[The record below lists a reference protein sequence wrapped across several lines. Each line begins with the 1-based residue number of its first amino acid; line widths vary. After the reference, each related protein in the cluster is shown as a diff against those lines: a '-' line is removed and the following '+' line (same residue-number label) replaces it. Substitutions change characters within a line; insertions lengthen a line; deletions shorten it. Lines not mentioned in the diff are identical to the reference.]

1 MHITFASALRQLAVA
16 TCASLLLAGAA
27 HAAAIK
33 ADTKPEAG
41 TFKMGMQP
49 WLGYGQWY
57 VAEQAGA
64 FKANGLE
71 QVELVNFTED
81 KDMNAALASGQIDG
95 GNLATHTAMAMV
107 AAGLPVKIVLL
118 LDQST
123 SADALI
129 VDPSIKTLTDLKG
142 KQVAYEEGTT
152 SDILLHS
159 ALRKAGLTLADVQ
172 PVPMP
177 AANAGSALIAGQVP
191 AAVTYEPYL
200 SAAKQQNP
208 KVNLLYKGSDDPGI
222 ISDVF
227 VVRDEVLKERPGQVL
242 ALIKSWE
249 AGLKH
254 YNEKSAP
261 RPRRHR
267 QGRGRRRV
275 RAEQRLRR
283 RALLLGEGEPG
294 RAERLLPERLVRAH
308 PEGRQRS
315 RHPPAAGHPGTGH
328 RRALRRGPLT
338 L

>member
-1 MHITFASALRQLAVA
+1 MQAPIASTLRRLVAA
-16 TCASLLLAGAA
+16 TCCAVLLGGAA
-27 HAAAIK
+27 QAAEPR
-33 ADTKPEAG
+33 ADLKPEAG

-64 FKANGLE
+64 FKANGLDK
-71 QVELVNFTED
+71 VELVNFTED

-118 LDQST
+118 LEQST

-129 VDPSIKTLTDLKG
+129 VDPSIKTLKDLKG

-159 ALRKAGLTLADVQ
+159 ALRKAGLSLADVQ

-200 SAAKQQNP
+200 SAARQQNP

-227 VVRDEVLKERPGQVL
+227 VVRDEVLKQRPGQVL
-242 ALIKSWE
+242 ALLKSWE

-254 YNEKSAP
+254 YQAHTAEGRAAIAKGVGAEPAELQSAFD
-261 RPRRHR
+261 
-267 QGRGRRRV
+267 GV
-275 RAEQRLRR
+275 RFYS
-283 RALLLGEGEPG
+283 LGENK
-294 RAERLLPERLVRAH
+294 AELKGAFVKDSFAHIQKAASEAGIIQQPVTPEQAVDARFA
-308 PEGRQRS
+308 E
-315 RHPPAAGHPGTGH
+315 
-328 RRALRRGPLT
+328 AL
-338 L
+338 

>member
-1 MHITFASALRQLAVA
+1 MHVPFASTLRRLLTAS
-16 TCASLLLAGAA
+16 CAAALLAGAA
-27 HAAAIK
+27 HAADLK
-33 ADTKPEAG
+33 SDLKPEAG

-57 VAEQAGA
+57 VAEQSGA
-64 FKANGLE
+64 FKANGLNK
-71 QVELVNFTED
+71 VELVNFTED

-95 GNLATHTAMAMV
+95 GNLATHTALAMV

-159 ALRKAGLTLADVQ
+159 ALRKAGLSLDDVK

-177 AANAGSALIAGQVP
+177 AASAGSALIAGQVP

-200 SAAKQQNP
+200 SAAKQQNA

-227 VVRDEVLKERPGQVL
+227 VVRDDVLQQRPGQVL
-242 ALIKSWE
+242 ALLKAWD

-254 YNEKSAP
+254 YQQKTAESRAAIAKGVGADATELNTAFD
-261 RPRRHR
+261 
-267 QGRGRRRV
+267 GV
-275 RAEQRLRR
+275 RFYSLKDNKAELNGDFAKQSFEHILKAASEAGIIQQAVTAQQAIDARFAE
-283 RALLLGEGEPG
+283 AL
-294 RAERLLPERLVRAH
+294 
-308 PEGRQRS
+308 
-315 RHPPAAGHPGTGH
+315 
-328 RRALRRGPLT
+328 
-338 L
+338 

>member
-1 MHITFASALRQLAVA
+1 MHTTFASALRQLAVA

-27 HAAAIK
+27 HAAAIN

-159 ALRKAGLTLADVQ
+159 ALRKAGLTIADVQ

-254 YNEKSAP
+254 YNEK
-261 RPRRHR
+261 
-267 QGRGRRRV
+267 G
-275 RAEQRLRR
+275 AE
-283 RALLLGEGEPG
+283 G
-294 RAERLLPERLVRAH
+294 RAAIAKGVGADESELTSAFDGVHFYSVKENQAELKGAFQKGSFEHIQKAASEAGILQQPVT
-308 PEGRQRS
+308 
-315 RHPPAAGHPGTGH
+315 PAQAIDA
-328 RRALRRGPLT
+328 RFVEAL
-338 L
+338 